1 MQTFY
6 LNTTTSTWYD
16 SDGNEFRR
24 GNPSVAFGALEDIQI
39 ITVTSSEGANTN
51 MVSPESW
58 PRDESWQDCK
68 AIIGVDND
76 YIHRLR
82 GETIEELGGEVSIIG
97 AKISSGKQSNIPFTG
112 NIKIYSAAGDA
123 EVLAYTDREFRDG
136 VFYFDVDATLV
147 NEYPGGATVDVPQS
161 PYCSAIMDPQSTP
174 NAGTFLFQL
183 RVDSARLREE
193 MLYTSRA
200 SLPVQG
206 MEILFYRESDSG
218 SIPVRAFLLDT
229 FSIRGTINNVNVNE
243 SIDALPEEEIHA
255 RLLPIVEEFI
265 ASGLEVQL
273 SVDGSE
279 WVNADNAVSSVKYPY
294 FRMRNIKAGG
304 EWSAAIRLPDGPKG
318 ADGTMT
324 FENLTPEQK
333 ESLKGAKGDNGTT
346 FTPSVDSKGNLS
358 WTNEDGLEN
367 PATVNIK
374 GPKGA
379 DGTMSFEDLTPEQ
392 KESLKGKPGYT
403 PVRGTDYWTESDIA
417 SIESYIDEKILN
429 GEW

>member
-16 SDGNEFRR
+16 SAGNEFRR
-24 GNPSVAFGALEDIQI
+24 GNPSVAFGAQEDIHI
-39 ITVTSSEGANTN
+39 IAVTSSDGANSN
-51 MVSPESW
+51 LVDPESW
-58 PRDESWQDCK
+58 PRDTNWQDCK

-161 PYCSAIMDPQSTP
+161 PYCSAVMDSESTP
-174 NAGTFLFQL
+174 ETGDFIFHL

-243 SIDALPEEEIHA
+243 SIDALPEEEIHN
-255 RLLPIVEEFI
+255 RLIPIVEEFM
-265 ASGLEVQL
+265 ASGLDVQL

-279 WVNADNAVSSVKYPY
+279 WVTADNAVSSVKYPY

-304 EWSAAIRLPDGPKG
+304 EWSAAIRLPEGPKG

-346 FTPSVDSKGNLS
+346 FTPSVDSEGNLS
-358 WTNEDGLEN
+358 WTNADGLEN
-367 PATVNIK
+367 PVTVNIR
-374 GPKGA
+374 GPQGI
-379 DGTMSFEDLTPEQ
+379 GEQ
-392 KESLKGKPGYT
+392 GDPGYT
-403 PVRGTDYWTESDIA
+403 PVRGTDYWTAEDIA
-417 SIESYIDEKILN
+417 SIEAYIDDKILN

>member
-1 MQTFY
+1 MQFLY

-16 SDGNEFRR
+16 SSGNEFRR
-24 GNPSVAFGALEDIQI
+24 GNPSVAFGAQEDIHI
-39 ITVTSSEGANTN
+39 IAVSSSDGANSN
-51 MVSPESW
+51 LVDPESW
-58 PRDESWQDCK
+58 PRDTNWQDCK

-82 GETIEELGGEVSIIG
+82 GETTEELGGEVSIIG
-97 AKISSGKQSNIPFTG
+97 AKVSSGKQSNIPFTG

-136 VFYFDVDATLV
+136 VFYFNVDATLV

-161 PYCSAIMDPQSTP
+161 PYCSAVMDSESTP
-174 NAGTFLFQL
+174 ETGDFIFHL

-265 ASGLEVQL
+265 ASGLDVQL

-279 WVNADNAVSSVKYPY
+279 WVAAANAVSSVKYPY
-294 FRMRNIKAGG
+294 FRIRNTKAGG
-304 EWSAAIRLPDGPKG
+304 EWSAAIRLPEGP
-318 ADGTMT
+318 
-324 FENLTPEQK
+324 
-333 ESLKGAKGDNGTT
+333 KGDNGTT
-346 FTPSVDSKGNLS
+346 FIPSVDSNGNLS
-358 WTNEDGLEN
+358 WTNTDGLEN
-367 PATVNIK
+367 PDTVNIR
-374 GPKGA
+374 GPKG
-379 DGTMSFEDLTPEQ
+379 D
-392 KESLKGKPGYT
+392 PGYT
-403 PVRGTDYWTESDIA
+403 PVRGIDFWTAGDKA
-417 SIESYIDEKILN
+417 SIVADVLSALPTWEGGSY
-429 GEW
+429 